1 MARRHSQLTMQERE
15 RISQLRCSGH
25 SHAAI
30 GRMLGR
36 HRSTIWREL
45 RRNGDHV
52 DTGSTESYTAQVAQ
66 QRSVDRRK
74 HRPRVRKLDREPL
87 QQAVRAGLGRR
98 WSPDQIA
105 GRLRREHPQDHSRWV
120 SRMTIYRWIEQSE
133 DRSWWRSRLRFGQ
146 PRKPDDRRGKLKAAP
161 QISGRPEIV
170 DQRSRLGDWEGD
182 TVVGKGRLSGL
193 VTLVERKSGFALVK
207 VVRRLASRNVTRAIA
222 RATNLLPPELKQTL
236 TLDNGKEFARHAALQ
251 RQTGLAIYFARP
263 YHAWERGSNEHFNG
277 LLRAYFPKGTDFR
290 RTAASE
296 VQHVLDQLNDRPR
309 QRLGYQTPRE
319 VLAKQFHVATEM

>member
-1 MARRHSQLTMQERE
+1 MARCHGQLTMQERE

-25 SHAAI
+25 SNAAI

-36 HRSTIWREL
+36 HRSTIWREVQ
-45 RRNGDHV
+45 RNGDE
-52 DTGSTESYTAQVAQ
+52 TGYQSQVAQ
-66 QRSVDRRK
+66 QRSVERRQQ
-74 HRPRVRKLDREPL
+74 RPRVKKLDGEL
-87 QQAVRAGLGRR
+87 LLQAVRAGLGRR

-105 GRLRREHPQDHSRWV
+105 GRLRREHPQDRSRRV
-120 SRMTIYRWIEQSE
+120 SRMTIYRWIESVEQSA
-133 DRSWWRSRLRFGQ
+133 DRSWWRSRLRFGERRQ
-146 PRKPDDRRGKLKAAP
+146 PYDRRGKLKAAP
-161 QISGRPEIV
+161 QISGRPDIV
-170 DQRSRLGDWEGD
+170 DQRCRWGDWEGD

-222 RATNLLPPELKQTL
+222 RATNMLPPELKQTL

-251 RQTGLAIYFARP
+251 RQTGLEIYFARP

-277 LLRAYFPKGTDFR
+277 LLRGYFPKGTDFR

-296 VQHVLDQLNDRPR
+296 VQRVLDQLNDRPR
-309 QRLGYQTPRE
+309 QRLDYQTPRE
-319 VLAKQFHVATEM
+319 VLAAHFHVATEM

>member
-1 MARRHSQLTMQERE
+1 MGAGLQEERRPDGLEP
-15 RISQLRCSGH
+15 
-25 SHAAI
+25 A
-30 GRMLGR
+30 GRQRRL
-36 HRSTIWREL
+36 HLVREL
-45 RRNGDHV
+45 RLDAGELLLR
-52 DTGSTESYTAQVAQ
+52 ESREDGARAADGVRRGGRRGLAREE
-66 QRSVDRRK
+66 QRERAREQEGQRR
-74 HRPRVRKLDREPL
+74 DRE
-87 QQAVRAGLGRR
+87 
-98 WSPDQIA
+98 
-105 GRLRREHPQDHSRWV
+105 E
-120 SRMTIYRWIEQSE
+120 
-133 DRSWWRSRLRFGQ
+133 
-146 PRKPDDRRGKLKAAP
+146 
-161 QISGRPEIV
+161 RPAIV

-319 VLAKQFHVATEM
+319 VLAQDFHVANEM